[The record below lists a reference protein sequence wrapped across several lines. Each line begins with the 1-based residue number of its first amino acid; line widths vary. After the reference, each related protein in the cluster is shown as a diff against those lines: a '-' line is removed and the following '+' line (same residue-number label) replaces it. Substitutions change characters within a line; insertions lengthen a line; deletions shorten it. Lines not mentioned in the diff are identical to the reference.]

1 MKSTKERSSCYI
13 EITVVYWGKQAFKF
27 PRNYLTKPSDI
38 HFHISS
44 YSQSHTGNY
53 IKICYRSLLGNLL
66 LMLNLNPMFFPIW
79 EKGCIGI
86 YENRELCKKQYM
98 GCQKQVIF
106 VSFKTMIL

>member
-1 MKSTKERSSCYI
+1 
-13 EITVVYWGKQAFKF
+13 
-27 PRNYLTKPSDI
+27 
-38 HFHISS
+38 
-44 YSQSHTGNY
+44 
-53 IKICYRSLLGNLL
+53 
-66 LMLNLNPMFFPIW
+66 MLNLNPMFFPIW